1 MLTAAGKIVVEWIP
15 HVYNQQR
22 ILRIATE
29 YGQKT
34 EITANMPQ
42 VDAKTGDIVR
52 MFDLVGHTVDIRVVV
67 GSTRAKS
74 PQADLQKDLA
84 LLNVGIYDKTQVILN
99 MKTDVDKEALINRH
113 SEISELRSQLQGL
126 SEQNKKLQGD
136 LQTRER
142 ELFHSNMRAEVSEAT
157 KPIAKAQAELQAKSK
172 LEKEKRALETKK
184 TADSLKN
191 ATSAVNSTQG
201 APN

>member
-1 MLTAAGKIVVEWIP
+1 
-15 HVYNQQR
+15 
-22 ILRIATE
+22 
-29 YGQKT
+29 
-34 EITANMPQ
+34 
-42 VDAKTGDIVR
+42 
-52 MFDLVGHTVDIRVVV
+52 
-67 GSTRAKS
+67 
-74 PQADLQKDLA
+74 
-84 LLNVGIYDKTQVILN
+84 